1 MHLRKRRPRPH
12 NPMPESPYEVLTLF
26 TGAMVGAS
34 LFLMATGALMTF
46 FRSALNLDQAQL
58 GLILSTELIGSV
70 AMTSVAGLLTDRFG
84 DKAVVLWSGVLM
96 GLALLAAALVENFTW
111 LLAWLFVYGIGY
123 AAVTPAGC
131 HAIIFF
137 FKKSSR
143 GLAMGVRQCG
153 VPIAGVLGSLLL
165 PAIATRFE
173 YRGALVAAGALTL
186 IACGIA
192 SSLYREP
199 TELQGERV
207 SIGTMLLE
215 MLEIAR
221 EGRLILLTLTSMI
234 LAAGQFA
241 LIGYLTLTFSHAA
254 GYSMPLSV
262 GLFTISQVAA
272 VAGRLG
278 WGWISDRVFGGSR
291 TLPLAV
297 VCFVVALLAL
307 AMAGVGPH
315 TPSWAAALIS
325 AALGFTA
332 EGWIGVSVIGFA
344 EIGGE
349 EHSGSALGVGLTWTL
364 LAAMLTPAIF
374 GAVVQTYGFEAAWR
388 WLALVEL
395 LGIVPALLAG
405 SLVVGIFRRERLS

>member
-1 MHLRKRRPRPH
+1 MDLPKRRPLPH
-12 NPMPESPYEVLTLF
+12 NPLPESPYEVLLLF
-26 TGAMVGAS
+26 TSAMVGAS
-34 LFLMATGALMTF
+34 LFIMATGALMTF
-46 FRSALNLDQAQL
+46 FRSALNLNQAQL
-58 GLILSTELIGSV
+58 GLILSAQLIGSV

-84 DKAVVLWSGVLM
+84 DKAVVLWSGMLM
-96 GLALLAAALVENFTW
+96 GVALIAAALVANFTW
-111 LLAWLFVYGIGY
+111 LLACLLVYGIGY

-137 FKKSSR
+137 FKKSAR

-153 VPIAGVLGSLLL
+153 VPIAGVIGSLLL
-165 PAIATRFE
+165 PAVALRFE
-173 YRGALVAAGALTL
+173 YRGALVAAGVLTL

-192 SSLYREP
+192 SLLYREP
-199 TELQGERV
+199 TELQGECV

-221 EGRLILLTLTSMI
+221 ESRLILLTLSSMV

-241 LIGYLTLTFSHAA
+241 LIGYLALTFSHEAGFSIAVSVAFFTVSQAA
-254 GYSMPLSV
+254 A
-262 GLFTISQVAA
+262 I
-272 VAGRLG
+272 AGRLA
-278 WGWISDRVFGGSR
+278 WGWISDRIFGGSR

-297 VCFVVALLAL
+297 VCLAVALLCL
-307 AMAGVGPH
+307 GMAGVGPH
-315 TPSWAAALIS
+315 TPAWAAAFFS

-374 GAVVQTYGFEAAWR
+374 GAVVQAYGFGAAWR
-388 WLALVEL
+388 WLAVLEL
-395 LGIVPALLAG
+395 LGIVPALLA
-405 SLVVGIFRRERLS
+405 SSVIVGIFHRQRAS

>member
-153 VPIAGVLGSLLL
+153 VPVAGVIGSLLL

-315 TPSWAAALIS
+315 TPSWAAVLIS

>member
-1 MHLRKRRPRPH
+1 
-12 NPMPESPYEVLTLF
+12 MPESPYEVLTLF
-26 TGAMVGAS
+26 TAAMVGAS
-34 LFLMATGALMTF
+34 LFIMATGALMTF
-46 FRSALNLDQAQL
+46 FKSALSLDQAQL
-58 GLILSTELIGSV
+58 GLILSTELVGSV

-84 DKAVVLWSGVLM
+84 DRAVVLWSGVLM
-96 GLALLAAALVENFTW
+96 GVALLAAALVQNFTW

-137 FKKSSR
+137 FQKSTR

-165 PAIATRFE
+165 PAIAARFE

-186 IACGIA
+186 GACWIA

-221 EGRLILLTLTSMI
+221 ESRLILLTLTSMI

-241 LIGYLTLTFSHAA
+241 LVGYLALTFSHAA
-254 GYSMPLSV
+254 AYSVALSV

-272 VAGRLG
+272 IGGRLA
-278 WGWISDRVFGGSR
+278 WGWISDRVFRGSR

-297 VCFVVALLAL
+297 VCLVVALLSL

-315 TPSWAAALIS
+315 TAFFTAVLIS

-374 GAVVQTYGFEAAWR
+374 GAVVQAYGFGAAWR
-388 WLALVEL
+388 WLALIEV
-395 LGIVPALLAG
+395 LGVVPALLAG
-405 SLVVGIFRRERLS
+405 SFVVGIFRRERLS